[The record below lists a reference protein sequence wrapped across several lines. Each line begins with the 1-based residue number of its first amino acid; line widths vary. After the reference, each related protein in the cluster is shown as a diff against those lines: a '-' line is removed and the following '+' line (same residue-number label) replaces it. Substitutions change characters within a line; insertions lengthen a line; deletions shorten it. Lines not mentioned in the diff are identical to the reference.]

1 MIRLST
7 SFVRSRFARRI
18 FLLFVSSAIVPVAV
32 AAFLSLSHVSKQLR
46 EHSYEQSRQTSKAVG
61 MQLFERLALLRTE
74 FAALAEVLQLS
85 PQLPSRS
92 PLPGDQ
98 DLSPRLTALATVS
111 AAGELTS
118 LVGTIDQSPA
128 LSDTQ
133 NRHLMRGGTVL
144 YAQANGDETTD
155 LLLVRQ
161 LDAND
166 PARGQLVGKI
176 QPGFLWNVEDTL
188 SASTAMIALSPSG
201 TVVYRS
207 VGFPAPPLST
217 LKTQLATSTTG
228 HFAWDS
234 GATTYLASYW
244 SLFTEAEFAFPYLA
258 IVVSQSET
266 NALAPIINFR
276 TVYVPALI
284 LVVLSVSFVA
294 ATQIR
299 RKLAPLV
306 TLSDATQRIAGGDF
320 SGRVRLAGDD
330 EFTELGDAF
339 NAMADRLGRQFTSLS
354 TMAEIDRMILSSFD
368 TRYII
373 STVLDRAGELTSC
386 SVAAML
392 ELNDEHTGAGY
403 LSVRINGPQAEISRE
418 RAQLL
423 SDDIR
428 TLNEHPHSL
437 LITCDRPWPA
447 YLAPLRVADA
457 RSLLLL
463 PVFIKQQ
470 LAAVMIF
477 GFGEACESCERESG
491 PLRKFADHVTVALS
505 NASWEERLYHQ
516 AHYDTLT
523 NLPNRALLKD
533 RLEQAIARARR
544 NGSYVG
550 VAFLDLDRFKLVNDS
565 LGHSTGDLL
574 LKETAGLLLGSVR
587 SVDTVVRFGG
597 DEFVVIIPD
606 IDRDQDIGFELGAI
620 ADKLLDSTR
629 QELVLGSRRVH
640 TELSIGIALYPRDG
654 ETPDDL
660 VKNADT
666 AMYHA
671 KEQGRGNYQ
680 FYSAELNAA
689 ASSRL
694 SLEHELH
701 RALKNHEFELYYQA
715 KVESTSGRLIG
726 AEALLRWRHPERG
739 IVLPGEFIGIA
750 EETGLIQ
757 GIGEWAAR
765 TACQQI
771 RTWQE
776 AGLPAIRVGVNVS
789 PRQFWE
795 GDLAARIGQ
804 ILASARLG
812 PEALELEVTEGM
824 VMEDRNDSIE
834 TLKRLSAM
842 GIRLLIDDFGTGY
855 SSLSYLRKLPIHA
868 LKIDQSFVRDMLNDP
883 DAQAIVSA
891 TIVLGHRL
899 GLDVIAE
906 GVATHGQRRLLQRW
920 GCDELQGYLISK
932 PLDTDAFTRL
942 LMQHQ
947 TQALSED
954 ASRDTRLSL
963 SPKRT

>member
-1 MIRLST
+1 MIQLST
-7 SFVRSRFARRI
+7 SFVSSRFARRI
-18 FLLFVSSAIVPVAV
+18 FLLFVSSAILPVAV
-32 AAFLSLSHVSKQLR
+32 AALLSLSHVSTQLR
-46 EHSYEQSRQTSKAVG
+46 EQSYEQSRQTSKAVG
-61 MQLFERLALLRTE
+61 MQLFERLTLLRTE
-74 FAALAEVLQLS
+74 FATLAEVLPLS
-85 PQLPSRS
+85 PEFPSSS
-92 PLPGDQ
+92 PLPGHM
-98 DLSPRLTALATVS
+98 DLPPRLTALAIVP
-111 AAGELTS
+111 AAGGLTR
-118 LVGTIDQSPA
+118 LMGTIDQPPA
-128 LSDTQ
+128 ISDTQ
-133 NRHLMRGGTVL
+133 NQHLLRGGTVL
-144 YAQANGDETTD
+144 YAQANGDQTTD
-155 LLLVRQ
+155 LLLVRR
-161 LDAND
+161 LDDND
-166 PARGQLVGKI
+166 SGTGQLVGKI
-176 QPGFLWNVEDTL
+176 QPGFLWNVEDVL
-188 SASTAMIALSPSG
+188 SASAAIIVLSPSG
-201 TVVYRS
+201 AVVYRS
-207 VGFPAPPLST
+207 DGLPAPPLST

-228 HFAWDS
+228 HFAWDA

-258 IVVSQSET
+258 IVVSESET
-266 NALAPIINFR
+266 DALAPIINFR

-299 RKLAPLV
+299 RKVAPLV
-306 TLSDATQRIAGGDF
+306 TLRDATRRIASGDF

-330 EFTELGDAF
+330 EFTQLGDAF
-339 NAMADRLGRQFTSLS
+339 NAMADRLGKQFTSLS

-373 STVLDRAGELTSC
+373 ATVLDRAGELTPC
-386 SVAAML
+386 AVAAML
-392 ELNDEHTGAGY
+392 ELNDERTGAGY
-403 LSVRINGPQAEISRE
+403 VSIRINGPQAEISRE

-423 SDDIR
+423 SDDIY
-428 TLNEHPHSL
+428 TLNDNPHSL
-437 LITCDRPWPA
+437 LITCDQPWPA
-447 YLAPLRVADA
+447 YLAPLRVADV

-477 GFGEACESCERESG
+477 GFGEACESCEQESG
-491 PLRKFADHVTVALS
+491 PLRKFADHVAVALS

-544 NGSYVG
+544 NGSCVG

-574 LKETAGLLLGSVR
+574 LKETARLLLGSVR

-597 DEFVVIIPD
+597 DEFVIIIPD
-606 IDRDQDIGFELGAI
+606 IDRDEDIVFELGAI
-620 ADKLLDSTR
+620 ADKLLNSTR

-640 TELSIGIALYPRDG
+640 TELSMGIALYPRDG

-680 FYSAELNAA
+680 FFSAELNAA

-715 KVESTSGRLIG
+715 KVDGTSGRLIG
-726 AEALLRWRHPERG
+726 AEALLRWRHAERG
-739 IVLPGEFIGIA
+739 MILPGEFIGVA

-757 GIGEWAAR
+757 DIGEWATR

-776 AGLPAIRVGVNVS
+776 AGLPALRLAVNVS

-795 GDLAARIGQ
+795 GDLAARVGQ
-804 ILASARLG
+804 ILASARLR

-824 VMEDRNDSIE
+824 VMDDRNDSIE
-834 TLKRLSAM
+834 TLKRLNAM

-855 SSLSYLRKLPIHA
+855 SSLSYLRRLPIHA

-891 TIVLGHRL
+891 TIVLAHRL

-906 GVATHGQRRLLQRW
+906 GVETDSQRTLLQRW
-920 GCDELQGYLISK
+920 HCDELQGYLISK
-932 PLDTDAFTRL
+932 PLDADAFTRL
-942 LMQHQ
+942 LRQHQ
-947 TQALSED
+947 AQTLSD
-954 ASRDTRLSL
+954 VAPADTRVSL
-963 SPKRT
+963 APKRS